1 MIAIPNMEKPKSC
14 SKCRWWD
21 TCSVLYDYFDG
32 SVYEYSYEDILDSE
46 LDEKCHSDCPIIEII
61 PCKECKFSHMTYGGQ
76 CKYCDLTLD
85 DDDNYIECYFDG
97 DHFCGF
103 GERAE

>member
-1 MIAIPNMEKPKSC
+1 MIAIPNMDKPQSCEECVKS
-14 SKCRWWD
+14 
-21 TCSVLYDYFDG
+21 L
-32 SVYEYSYEDILDSE
+32 DIECCGDIRN
-46 LDEKCHSDCPIIEII
+46 CPIIEII

-97 DHFCGF
+97 DHFCEF
-103 GERAE
+103 GERRSE